1 MSLAVGVVSS
11 SKSMGFDDE
20 DNNKQDKTPVS
31 ESSNTGSV
39 TADPPEV
46 EQETVDKISR
56 RMSEGSLYTTE
67 DEEDEETEGKIQLG
81 PQFTLKEL
89 QEKDKVLSSFFF
101 FKENC
106 FIFNFNFGER
116 IFYSILGWREFEKV
130 ERATSWQC
138 RYQFCWG

>member
-89 QEKDKVLSSFFF
+89 QEKDKVLSSFFLLPSSRKIASF
-101 FKENC
+101 L
-106 FIFNFNFGER
+106 I
-116 IFYSILGWREFEKV
+116 SILVNEF
-130 ERATSWQC
+130 SIL
-138 RYQFCWG
+138 F

>member
-11 SKSMGFDDE
+11 SESMGFDDE

-31 ESSNTGSV
+31 ESSKTGSV

-89 QEKDKVLSSFFF
+89 QEKDKVLSSSSSRKIASFL
-101 FKENC
+101 
-106 FIFNFNFGER
+106 I
-116 IFYSILGWREFEKV
+116 SILVNEF
-130 ERATSWQC
+130 SIL
-138 RYQFCWG
+138 F